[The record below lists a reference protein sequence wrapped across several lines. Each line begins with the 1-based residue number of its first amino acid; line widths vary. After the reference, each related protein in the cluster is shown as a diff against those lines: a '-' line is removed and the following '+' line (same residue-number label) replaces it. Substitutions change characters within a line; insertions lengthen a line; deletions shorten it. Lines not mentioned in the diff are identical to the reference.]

1 MDFAELLNKGFLNST
16 RVQKRFERMI
26 ALSFKKTLQ
35 DVRAEVS
42 AFYSKYAVNKKL
54 TMDILVKSKK
64 YPELE
69 RKIFDALEGNL
80 SQTIATIKTSLPVQF
95 YEGFTRTAYAFDT
108 ALKTRLGWKMPSSAS
123 VSKMFSTANLNN
135 FYYTEAI
142 KNFPIEAKRKVRQAV
157 MNNITAGKSVS
168 AMTEDL
174 KKAVN
179 FVNYKASLIVQTE
192 GTAAINAGMNA
203 VFLQAEDMGMK
214 GQYVWNA
221 VNDLR
226 TRPDHAE
233 MNGEVKQADGFYNG
247 PGGERAPYPSW
258 IGLSAGQR
266 INCIPEDEVVI
277 ADDVEK
283 IYRRWYEGDLVVIEM
298 SNGFKFRVTPNH
310 PILTDKGWI
319 TANLID
325 KGSNIVNVDFG
336 EVLNQRNL
344 YIKNSPPIISKVFN
358 FFRVMSVN
366 QWATGMHNQFH
377 GDGGNGNVNI
387 EYINSHLWNCFK
399 STFYKPSVQKA
410 FSNTYFTKFGLAAYS
425 MFYTIFMG
433 MLLST
438 NCIMGCFSKLLSFFR
453 GCICHPSKHSFRT
466 ISSRNLISNEEISEC
481 NTRDLLLFSQHL
493 FGYSGKIFFNNVI
506 GVSWVPYSGHVYNL
520 QTKSGYYGLYH
531 NNGSMSIVHNCRC
544 IEVFQVDSMTDQLT
558 SKVLANKSPAVS
570 YKKWKEEGNASD
582 EEG

>member
-95 YEGFTRTAYAFDT
+95 HEGFTRTAYAFDT

-266 INCIPEDEVVI
+266 C
-277 ADDVEK
+277 
-283 IYRRWYEGDLVVIEM
+283 
-298 SNGFKFRVTPNH
+298 
-310 PILTDKGWI
+310 
-319 TANLID
+319 
-325 KGSNIVNVDFG
+325 
-336 EVLNQRNL
+336 
-344 YIKNSPPIISKVFN
+344 
-358 FFRVMSVN
+358 
-366 QWATGMHNQFH
+366 
-377 GDGGNGNVNI
+377 
-387 EYINSHLWNCFK
+387 
-399 STFYKPSVQKA
+399 
-410 FSNTYFTKFGLAAYS
+410 
-425 MFYTIFMG
+425 
-433 MLLST
+433 
-438 NCIMGCFSKLLSFFR
+438 
-453 GCICHPSKHSFRT
+453 
-466 ISSRNLISNEEISEC
+466 
-481 NTRDLLLFSQHL
+481 
-493 FGYSGKIFFNNVI
+493 
-506 GVSWVPYSGHVYNL
+506 
-520 QTKSGYYGLYH
+520 
-531 NNGSMSIVHNCRC
+531 NCRC
-544 IEVFQVDSMTDQLT
+544 IEVFQVDSMTDRLT
-558 SKVLANKSPAVS
+558 SKVLANKSPAAS